1 MSEEPPHVNPLSTKP
16 ELPNSNSAQGYHIPS
31 TVMADHNQPSRWVDW
46 LIMNGVAFVISCIVF
61 PILFIGCLL
70 LLAGFTESASATQA
84 QISDGFSLLFVVGIP
99 AFVTMYLASF
109 LQWTTVSEGINRS
122 TWVTNSATVGAIA
135 LTVWIYHLS
144 PITAQSIKNYNQVIF
159 LTFGITSSSV
169 SWAQWLELRKTIDQ
183 AWQWALISIITWT
196 GLGTLIF
203 GFGLS
208 YLVRR

>member
-1 MSEEPPHVNPLSTKP
+1 MNDSTDPLIKQP
-16 ELPNSNSAQGYHIPS
+16 AIANSAQSYHVP
-31 TVMADHNQPSRWVDW
+31 TTRMDDPNQPSRWGDW
-46 LIMNGVAFVISCIVF
+46 VMINGVAFVVSCIVF

-84 QISDGFSLLFVVGIP
+84 PISDGFSLLFVVGIP
-99 AFVTMYLASF
+99 AFGTMYLASF
-109 LQWTTVSEGINRS
+109 LQWTMVSEGINRS

-135 LTVWIYHLS
+135 LTAWIYHLS
-144 PITAQSIKNYNQVIF
+144 PINAQAISNYNQGIF
-159 LTFGITSSSV
+159 LTFAITSSSV
-169 SWAQWLELRKTIDQ
+169 SWTQWLELRKTIDQ

-196 GLGTLIF
+196 GLGTLIL